1 MGVLTEIEILQPRYV
16 FRKCMAFITNF
27 LTLKPIKKWFSKNV
41 VFGII
46 TPDGWIGRP
55 FDNHNKLSSLE
66 YIENKVFIGVNGTQ
80 TFQITRPFKISKADD
95 NLIISDFNKL
105 EHYYEFLSKPR
116 CKVYDTGVLTFAML
130 KC

>member
-1 MGVLTEIEILQPRYV
+1 MEFMEI
-16 FRKCMAFITNF
+16 ITKF
-27 LTLKPIKKWFSKNV
+27 LTLKSIKKWFSKNV

-66 YIENKVFIGVNGTQ
+66 YVENMVQIEVNGTC
-80 TFQITRPFKISKADD
+80 TFQITRPFKLSKVDN
-95 NLIISDFNKL
+95 NLIISDFKKL

-116 CKVYDTGVLTFAML
+116 CKVYDTGVLTFVTL
-130 KC
+130 KY